1 VSYFSLLSPR
11 SFNIL
16 HRASRFTI
24 HDYHQIST
32 VCNPQSLLTSG
43 IESSKMETAT
53 HLIRRSF
60 EATIGNEDGEPSKMP
75 AWGFLLL
82 GTTFLIFLG
91 IWFTAR
97 LLDS

>member
-1 VSYFSLLSPR
+1 
-11 SFNIL
+11 
-16 HRASRFTI
+16 
-24 HDYHQIST
+24 
-32 VCNPQSLLTSG
+32 
-43 IESSKMETAT
+43 METAT
-53 HLIRRSF
+53 HLLRRSF

-75 AWGFLLL
+75 AWGVLLL